1 MTSDDVLAIF
11 RECGALLEGHFL
23 LTSGQHSPR
32 YLEKFQVL
40 QYPRHVERLCREMAE
55 RFREDAP
62 SVVVGPTTG
71 GVLLAYEVAKR
82 LGARSIF
89 AERGPQGGR
98 VLRRGFRIEA
108 GEPTLVV
115 DDIMSTGGSVQDVVE
130 LVHAHG
136 GRLVGVG
143 VLVDRTGAPPGSG
156 LSASFGARF
165 EPLATVTIDCYPAD
179 ACPLCAAGVPL
190 TEPGRGKG

>member
-1 MTSDDVLAIF
+1 MTSESVLAIF

-23 LTSGQHSPR
+23 LTSGQHSPL

-40 QYPRHVERLCREMAE
+40 QFPRHLERLCGEIAE
-55 RFREDAP
+55 RFDDAGA

-71 GVLLAYEVAKR
+71 GLLLAYEVAKR
-82 LGARSIF
+82 LGARAIF
-89 AERGPQGGR
+89 AERGPEGGPAR
-98 VLRRGFRIEA
+98 VLRRGFRIEP

-115 DDIMSTGGSVQDVVE
+115 DDIMSTGGSVQDVVD
-130 LVHAHG
+130 LVGAAG

-143 VLVDRTGAPPGSG
+143 VLVDRTGALPK
-156 LSASFGARF
+156 FGARF
-165 EPLATVTIDCYPAD
+165 EPLATLTVERYPAD
-179 ACPLCAAGVPL
+179 ACPFCAAGVPL